1 MTEAAD
7 TKWPEQLCAMLNN
20 GAKMPL
26 IGFGTW
32 KIQGQECAESV
43 FTALRQGYRLVDTA
57 QAYNNEKDVSE
68 GIRRSTLPR
77 DQVFVITKL
86 EPQHM
91 KSEENAYRAC
101 TSSLEALGMDY
112 VDLLLVHWPSCEWEP
127 SKEQAGCDPECRR
140 AAWRALERL
149 CMEGRAKS
157 IGVSNFTVKHLED
170 LMTDVRIPPAVN
182 QCEFHPHMSSQQAPL
197 LNFCRQHGI
206 VLQGYSPLGGDAGC
220 ESLMSNP
227 IVTGIASKLGKTPAQ
242 VLLRSTMQRG
252 IPILVKSTNEQQIKD
267 NLHVFDFALSDE
279 DLGQLDTIGQ
289 EEVKRFARDPTQIC

>member
-1 MTEAAD
+1 VSAD
-7 TKWPEQLCAMLNN
+7 TNWPDQLCVVLSS

-32 KIQGQECAESV
+32 KIQGQECVESV
-43 FTALRQGYRLVDTA
+43 FTALRQGFRLIDTA
-57 QAYNNEKDVSE
+57 QAYGNEKEVSE

-77 DQVFVITKL
+77 EQVFVTTKL

-101 TSSLEALGMDY
+101 MNSLEALGMDY
-112 VDLLLVHWPSCEWEP
+112 VDLFLVHWPSCEWEP
-127 SKEQAGCDPECRR
+127 GKEQTGCDPECRR

-149 CMEGRAKS
+149 FMENRAKS
-157 IGVSNFTVKHLED
+157 IGVSNFTVKHLEE
-170 LMTDVRIPPAVN
+170 LMPNVRVPPAVN
-182 QCEFHPHMSSQQAPL
+182 QCEFHPYMYSQQTPL
-197 LNFCRQHGI
+197 LDYCRQNGI
-206 VLQGYSPLGGDAGC
+206 VMQGYSPLGGDAGC

-227 IVTGIASKLGKTPAQ
+227 IVKEIANKLGKSPAQ

-252 IPILVKSTNEQQIKD
+252 IPILVKSTNEPRIKD

-279 DLGQLDTIGQ
+279 DLGRLDAIGQ